1 VSLQVI
7 EDYRNSFV
15 TLALPL
21 FASSEPV
28 PMKKTKFKDM
38 EWSLWDRWVL
48 QGDLV
53 VQARAHCS
61 CDAVNGCCLWWCCA
75 CCWLRV
81 LPLFVCIGLHTKQSK
96 VRT

>member
-1 VSLQVI
+1 MLFAWRHYHAVPLTIASWLQVI

-38 EWSLWDRWVL
+38 EWSLWDRWIL
-48 QGDLV
+48 QGDLT
-53 VQARAHCS
+53 VQ
-61 CDAVNGCCLWWCCA
+61 
-75 CCWLRV
+75 
-81 LPLFVCIGLHTKQSK
+81 VCNRPQCP
-96 VRT
+96 

>member
-1 VSLQVI
+1 MFNENRIDGNVNKTSWLQVI

-28 PMKKTKFKDM
+28 PMKKTKFKED

-48 QGDLV
+48 QGDLT
-53 VQARAHCS
+53 VQVC
-61 CDAVNGCCLWWCCA
+61 
-75 CCWLRV
+75 V
-81 LPLFVCIGLHTKQSK
+81 L
-96 VRT
+96 